1 MQLNN
6 FHSKLFTILD
16 TRLEYS
22 NILNFFSKIRGRNT
36 KSKESEDNSSKSYKD
51 DEYYDTLWDLI
62 PDGVL
67 VLDLSMR
74 IKKANKA
81 YFRLTGYTEK
91 QLIGKNILQTPIA
104 QIPNKNEA
112 LNLAIGLFR
121 GEELFGWEFRYKHA
135 DGSIRWGE
143 ARARLNKTGLISG
156 EIIAILRDITERK
169 EYEEELMRT
178 NLELERSNKDLDEY
192 TFAVSHD
199 LKAPLR
205 TLDSFSSFLLDDY
218 SNALDDTGKEY
229 LFRMRSA
236 TQRMKTLI
244 DDLLTISRVGKKFTE
259 FEFVNLNK
267 LIGEIEEDYKTLMLE
282 KDSKIILDELP
293 TIKTQRIW
301 IKQIFSNLLSNGL
314 KFNNSKNPKIWIK
327 YEEKED
333 THLFSVKDN
342 GIGIE
347 KRHEEKIFSLF
358 QRLHTQEEY
367 PGSGAGLTIC
377 KKIVE
382 SLGGKIWFE
391 SEIDKGTTFF
401 FTLLK
406 ENTKAENIEDHQN
419 ISDQMKDIHNL
430 LQ

>member
-1 MQLNN
+1 MDLNKDRSDYKDKN
-6 FHSKLFTILD
+6 LSLY
-16 TRLEYS
+16 TR
-22 NILNFFSKIRGRNT
+22 ILNKLRGGSKRNL
-36 KSKESEDNSSKSYKD
+36 ESQRISENNLDSSIF
-51 DEYYDTLWDLI
+51 DLI
-62 PDGVL
+62 PDGIIIANL
-67 VLDLSMR
+67 TGF
-74 IKKANKA
+74 IIATNKA
-81 YFRLTGYTEK
+81 YHSLTGYTKDEIVGKHALRIPVLKDIEEVPGYWSYARKIFLGEK
-91 QLIGKNILQTPIA
+91 LEN
-104 QIPNKNEA
+104 
-112 LNLAIGLFR
+112 F
-121 GEELFGWEFRYKHA
+121 EFKYRHA

-143 ARARLNKTGLISG
+143 GRGKISRKGLFKGSVV
-156 EIIAILRDITERK
+156 AVLRDITKRK
-169 EYEEELMRT
+169 ERE
-178 NLELERSNKDLDEY
+178 LELKLLTADLIASNQELDDY
-192 TFAVSHD
+192 MFAVSHD

-205 TLDSFSSFLLDDY
+205 TIDAFSSILLDDY
-218 SNALDDTGKEY
+218 LDALDDTGKEY
-229 LFRMRSA
+229 LIRMRSA
-236 TQRMKTLI
+236 TQRMRTLI
-244 DDLLTISRVGKKFTE
+244 DDLLTMSRVGRKLTE

-282 KDSKIILDELP
+282 KDSKIILGELP
-293 TIKTQRIW
+293 TIETQKIW
-301 IKQIFSNLLSNGL
+301 IKQVFSNLLSNGL

-406 ENTKAENIEDHQN
+406 ENTKPENIEDHQN
-419 ISDQMKDIHNL
+419 MSDQIKGIHNF
-430 LQ
+430 QQ